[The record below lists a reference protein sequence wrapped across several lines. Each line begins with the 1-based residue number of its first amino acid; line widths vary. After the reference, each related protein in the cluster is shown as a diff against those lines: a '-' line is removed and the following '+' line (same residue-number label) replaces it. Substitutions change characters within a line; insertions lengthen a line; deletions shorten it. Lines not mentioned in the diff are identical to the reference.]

1 MTNQTAGNVEASLR
15 AISSKDA
22 IADVARFF
30 YDGLGETQV
39 LGVGIGR
46 VFPIAKVHAGLPMP
60 EIDRLLDSSFYEVRM
75 AAAAIMDFQARQK
88 TPANPLAMLYELY
101 LGRHD
106 RLNNWDLV
114 DRAAPYVVGQYLDD
128 KPRDPL
134 YDLAS
139 SPDPWRRRTAIV
151 ATYYFIR
158 KGDLH
163 DTFAICARLAGD
175 PHDMVQ
181 KAIGSWVRTAGEA
194 DRDRLKTFL
203 TENRA
208 HLSATAIR
216 MATEKL
222 SVEEKA
228 FFRAKSSRS

>member
-1 MTNQTAGNVEASLR
+1 MSIMTADSLEAALR
-15 AISSKDA
+15 AIRSDNA

-30 YDGLGETQV
+30 HDGLGETQV
-39 LGVGIGR
+39 LGVGIGK
-46 VFPIAKVHAGLPMP
+46 VFPIAKAHAALSLP
-60 EIDRLLDSSFYEVRM
+60 EISRLLDSPFYEVRM

-88 TPANPLAMLYELY
+88 KPANPLAALYQLY
-101 LGRHD
+101 LDRHD

-114 DRAAPYVVGQYLDD
+114 DRAAPYVVGQYLDH

-134 YDLAS
+134 YDLAAS
-139 SPDPWRRRTAIV
+139 SDPWRRRTAIV

-158 KGDLH
+158 KGDLR
-163 DTFAICARLAGD
+163 DTFSICALLAAD

-194 DRDRLKTFL
+194 DRDKLKTFL
-203 TENRA
+203 AENRGR
-208 HLSATAIR
+208 LSATAVR

-222 SVEEKA
+222 SPEEKA
-228 FFRAKSSRS
+228 IFRSKAPP

>member
-1 MTNQTAGNVEASLR
+1 M
-15 AISSKDA
+15 
-22 IADVARFF
+22 
-30 YDGLGETQV
+30 

-163 DTFAICARLAGD
+163 DTFAICALAGGRSARHGAEGNRFVGVHCRRGRPGPAENLPHGKPCPPFRNRD
-175 PHDMVQ
+175 PDGNREAFSGGEGVLPGRSLRVPEPLFCGRSSIFGKLQ
-181 KAIGSWVRTAGEA
+181 NPKNFTSKTACNLQS
-194 DRDRLKTFL
+194 DY
-203 TENRA
+203 
-208 HLSATAIR
+208 SC
-216 MATEKL
+216 
-222 SVEEKA
+222 
-228 FFRAKSSRS
+228 